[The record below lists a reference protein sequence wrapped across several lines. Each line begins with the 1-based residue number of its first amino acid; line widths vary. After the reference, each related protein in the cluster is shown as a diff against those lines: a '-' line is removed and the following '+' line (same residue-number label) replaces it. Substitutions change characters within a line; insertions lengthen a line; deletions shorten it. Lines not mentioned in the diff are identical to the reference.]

1 MEYKQLFYKG
11 IPFFSFINHQIIPIS
26 VVKSLVHIITD
37 FTVLE
42 KTIIYKEGAIDIN
55 LYFLM
60 KGDIKLTIDGSLL
73 GQTVL
78 SRQNFGI

>member
-1 MEYKQLFYKG
+1 MEYKQLFYKS
-11 IPFFSFINHQIIPIS
+11 IQFFSFINNRIIPIQ
-26 VVKSLVHIITD
+26 VVKSLVHIIND

-42 KTIIYKEGAIDIN
+42 KTFIYKQGDIDIT

-73 GQTVL
+73 GQTV
-78 SRQNFGI
+78 STRQNFGI